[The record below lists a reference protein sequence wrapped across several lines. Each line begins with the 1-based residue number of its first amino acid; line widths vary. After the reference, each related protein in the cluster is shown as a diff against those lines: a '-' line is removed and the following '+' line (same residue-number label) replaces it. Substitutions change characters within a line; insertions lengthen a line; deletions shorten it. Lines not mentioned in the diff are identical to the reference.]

1 MTHTVHPYSHR
12 LGIIRDWK
20 SRWFGVK
27 TKYKE
32 FLKSDILLR
41 GYLEKKLRGM
51 YISNIEMERGE
62 KVLRIIIETSRPGMI
77 IGRSGDGAVKLKN
90 DILAFL
96 TKSKLSAGGLN
107 PKPAKAGRV
116 ARPSQSEGLG
126 EVKVDIKEV
135 RSPESN
141 SAIVAQMI
149 ADGLE
154 KRLPFRRVTKQM
166 VEKVM
171 ANRSVLGVKIE
182 LSGRLG
188 GASMARQEK
197 IKKGR
202 IPLQT
207 FRADVDF
214 TKYEARLPYGAIG
227 IKVWIYKGEVFSKK

>member
-27 TKYKE
+27 NKYRE
-32 FLKSDILLR
+32 FLKSDVLIR
-41 GYLEKKLRGM
+41 EYLEKKLRGM
-51 YISNIEMERGE
+51 YVSNIEMERGE
-62 KVLRIIIETSRPGMI
+62 KILRVIIETSRPGMI
-77 IGRSGDGAVKLKN
+77 IGRAGDGAVKLKN
-90 DILAFL
+90 DVLAFITKKKL
-96 TKSKLSAGGLN
+96 TS
-107 PKPAKAGRV
+107 
-116 ARPSQSEGLG
+116 LG
-126 EVKVDIKEV
+126 EVKIDIKEI

-141 SAIVAQMI
+141 ATIVAQMI

-171 ANRSVLGVKIE
+171 ANRDVSGVKIE

-214 TKYEARLPYGAIG
+214 CKYEARLPYGAIG
-227 IKVWIYKGEVFSKK
+227 IKVWIYRGEIFSKK

>member
-27 TKYKE
+27 GKYKE
-32 FLKSDILLR
+32 FLKSDVLLR
-41 GYLEKKLRGM
+41 EYLEKKLRGM
-51 YISNIEMERGE
+51 YIANIEMERGE
-62 KVLRIIIETSRPGMI
+62 KVLRIIIETSRPGVI

-90 DILAFL
+90 DIVSFLA
-96 TKSKLSAGGLN
+96 KKKLSSG
-107 PKPAKAGRV
+107 
-116 ARPSQSEGLG
+116 G

-141 SAIVAQMI
+141 ATIVAQMI

-171 ANRSVLGVKIE
+171 ANRDVLGVKIE
-182 LSGRLG
+182 LSGRLA
-188 GASMARQEK
+188 GATMARQEK
-197 IKKGR
+197 IKRGR

-214 TKYEARLPYGAIG
+214 VKYEARLPYGGIG
-227 IKVWIYKGEVFSKK
+227 IKVWIYKGDIFNK